1 MQHNCHHRRDRG
13 YYHRGNNRW
22 NKNELEY
29 DGYDNEVY
37 HYGRNGYKSGGRGKV
52 HYSKRGNDR
61 HRHRDRDSDRDMSRE
76 RERESDRKRERER
89 ERDNKYWN
97 KPVTQWNSNDI
108 YEWII
113 AIDNTFKRYKN
124 LKHLLNEQEII
135 GNDLKNVTEENIK
148 KDFEIKSFGDKKLL
162 FSKIQEIIG
171 NNNGNNNRNNNG
183 NTNRNNNGNNNR
195 NNNGNTNRN
204 NNGNNN

>member
-1 MQHNCHHRRDRG
+1 MMDMIMK
-13 YYHRGNNRW
+13 YIIMVEMDINRVEEV
-22 NKNELEY
+22 KCIIVNEEMMGEIWIEIEI
-29 DGYDNEVY
+29 DIEV
-37 HYGRNGYKSGGRGKV
+37 GIDIDIGIVIG
-52 HYSKRGNDR
+52 
-61 HRHRDRDSDRDMSRE
+61 MSRE
-76 RERESDRKRERER
+76 RERERDRERER
-89 ERDNKYWN
+89 EDNKYWN